1 MATPRRLLRER
12 AEAAVASLVA
22 VRSHE
27 IPPLMNAAATFF
39 FILSAYFVVL
49 PLRDEG
55 AISLGLDTLPG
66 LFAGSLLLTVVAAPI
81 ASLAFSLPSIPKPR
95 ALVMI
100 HRFFSISLL
109 AFFVLWYTSTPGQSG
124 SVSQSSEGGS
134 NKPAG
139 WRNQSWFYIVVRIS
153 LFLWVALLN
162 LITISSTWARVIDVL
177 DSESGSRLFGFIG
190 AGATLGQLFG
200 SLFAASMAWL
210 GPFLLLFSSLLMEL
224 AALSSKGICIDGNH
238 ASVELSQTGAGQV
251 ANAVADDETSSL
263 ITSPRS
269 TIQSQKSKPGLFIM
283 FEGFWLI
290 LRSSYLIYISLFLW
304 LSAVV
309 SSVFYFQKVMI
320 VATTIS
326 SPTARRRTFAL
337 INSFIAVFILAGQ
350 LTLTGRILTVAGV
363 TVAICA
369 SPFVAASNLVA
380 LAVCPTW
387 VVVAI
392 TETIRKVT
400 TYVLTRPGRELLF
413 TVVSQDEKYKAKVC
427 IDVIVQRLGDATA
440 AGFYRLL
447 FNSLE
452 KKTSMVTLFALP
464 ASDRVARKAASM
476 AKKHA
481 AAVVIAVAAVLMT
494 VQPSAASNPPPDADA
509 LRFPGRPGSRPRNPV
524 FPGYPRGRTSS
535 PPTSG
540 SVVPGVPAPTP
551 GGVPS
556 SAPGSPPPC
565 SRPAVPQLPGF
576 PGLPGSVGGSTPSSP
591 TECVTP
597 LAGLMTCGAFLT
609 GSEPDTPTPQ
619 SECCNGLGAF
629 LNSSSAAAP
638 GDDRTL
644 RCLCPVI
651 LGDVNKMLPKPVD
664 PVRMMYLPIAC
675 GVVLPPQVLY
685 ICFSESSSSSV
696 PPFHSSWIY

>member
-1 MATPRRLLRER
+1 MRLKFLLIFLGINNWIFQTPQAHSRPMQESYGLRMRKSRVNPSRPERSKGMATPRRLIRER

-22 VRSHE
+22 VRPHE
-27 IPPLMNAAATFF
+27 IPPLMSAAATFF

-81 ASLAFSLPSIPKPR
+81 ASLAFSLPSIPKPK

-124 SVSQSSEGGS
+124 SGTSQSSEGGS
-134 NKPAG
+134 DKPAG

-162 LITISSTWARVIDVL
+162 LITISSTWARVIDVM

-224 AALSSKGICIDGNH
+224 AALSSKGICIDDGNY
-238 ASVELSQTGAGQV
+238 ASTELCQTGAGQSP
-251 ANAVADDETSSL
+251 NTVADDEMSSL
-263 ITSPRS
+263 VTSPRS
-269 TIQSQKSKPGLFIM
+269 ATQSQKSKSEFFIM

-290 LRSSYLIYISLFLW
+290 LRSPYLIYISLFLW

-309 SSVFYFQKVMI
+309 SSVFYFQKVTI

-350 LTLTGRILTVAGV
+350 LTLTGHILTVAGI

-369 SPFVAASNLVA
+369 SPFIAASNLVA
-380 LAVCPTW
+380 LAVWPTW
-387 VVVAI
+387 VAVAV

-440 AGFYRLL
+440 AGIYRWL
-447 FNSLE
+447 FSSLE
-452 KKTSMVTLFALP
+452 KKTSKVTLFALP
-464 ASDRVARKAASM
+464 LCFVWL
-476 AKKHA
+476 
-481 AAVVIAVAAVLMT
+481 VIAFHLGRLQTNLARLQAA
-494 VQPSAASNPPPDADA
+494 SAASY
-509 LRFPGRPGSRPRNPV
+509 S
-524 FPGYPRGRTSS
+524 
-535 PPTSG
+535 
-540 SVVPGVPAPTP
+540 
-551 GGVPS
+551 
-556 SAPGSPPPC
+556 
-565 SRPAVPQLPGF
+565 
-576 PGLPGSVGGSTPSSP
+576 
-591 TECVTP
+591 
-597 LAGLMTCGAFLT
+597 
-609 GSEPDTPTPQ
+609 
-619 SECCNGLGAF
+619 
-629 LNSSSAAAP
+629 
-638 GDDRTL
+638 
-644 RCLCPVI
+644 
-651 LGDVNKMLPKPVD
+651 
-664 PVRMMYLPIAC
+664 
-675 GVVLPPQVLY
+675 
-685 ICFSESSSSSV
+685 
-696 PPFHSSWIY
+696 

>member
-1 MATPRRLLRER
+1 MATPRRLIRER

-22 VRSHE
+22 VRPHE
-27 IPPLMNAAATFF
+27 IPPLMSAAATFF

-66 LFAGSLLLTVVAAPI
+66 LFAGSLLLTVVSAPI
-81 ASLAFSLPSIPKPR
+81 ASLAFSLPSIPKPK

-109 AFFVLWYTSTPGQSG
+109 AFFLLWYTSTPEQSR
-124 SVSQSSEGGS
+124 STSQSSEGGS
-134 NKPAG
+134 DKPAG

-162 LITISSTWARVIDVL
+162 LITISSTWARVIDVM
-177 DSESGSRLFGFIG
+177 DIQSGSRLFGFIG

-238 ASVELSQTGAGQV
+238 ASAELCQTGAGQ
-251 ANAVADDETSSL
+251 APNTVADDEMSSL
-263 ITSPRS
+263 VTSPRPA
-269 TIQSQKSKPGLFIM
+269 IQSQKSKPEFFIM

-290 LRSSYLIYISLFLW
+290 LRSPYLIYISLFLW

-309 SSVFYFQKVMI
+309 SSVFYFQKVTI

-350 LTLTGRILTVAGV
+350 LTLTGHILTVAGI

-380 LAVCPTW
+380 LAVWPTC
-387 VVVAI
+387 VAVAV

-440 AGFYRLL
+440 AGIYRWL
-447 FNSLE
+447 FSSLE
-452 KKTSMVTLFALP
+452 KKTSKVTLFALP
-464 ASDRVARKAASM
+464 LCFLWL
-476 AKKHA
+476 
-481 AAVVIAVAAVLMT
+481 VIAFHL
-494 VQPSAASNPPPDADA
+494 
-509 LRFPGRPGSRPRNPV
+509 GRLQTNLARLQ
-524 FPGYPRGRTSS
+524 
-535 PPTSG
+535 
-540 SVVPGVPAPTP
+540 A
-551 GGVPS
+551 S
-556 SAPGSPPPC
+556 SAPSY
-565 SRPAVPQLPGF
+565 S
-576 PGLPGSVGGSTPSSP
+576 
-591 TECVTP
+591 
-597 LAGLMTCGAFLT
+597 
-609 GSEPDTPTPQ
+609 
-619 SECCNGLGAF
+619 
-629 LNSSSAAAP
+629 
-638 GDDRTL
+638 
-644 RCLCPVI
+644 
-651 LGDVNKMLPKPVD
+651 
-664 PVRMMYLPIAC
+664 
-675 GVVLPPQVLY
+675 
-685 ICFSESSSSSV
+685 
-696 PPFHSSWIY
+696 